1 MLGLGYG
8 VSRLIK
14 VEEGKDPVERWVMRL
29 GIGIAVFI
37 LLGVTFSVLN
47 IPLHWWLFLLVTLA
61 VVGFSWY
68 KEKPKFG
75 FKLTSKSLYSGIMLV
90 IFIFSMYMYLGG
102 AHAYPY
108 LEDDDPWSH
117 ALGVSYIAQEKSI
130 LEPRNPEVYFQYF
143 DPYPPGYDLILAMLY
158 QTSGDMYFTLKF
170 FNALFVSLGAL
181 FFYFFARQ
189 FMGSSKK
196 ALFAAFCLAMIPAF
210 LSHFIWAISLSVTMY
225 FVAFYAAEK
234 IKDDKKWW
242 WITALAVGGNL
253 IITPTHST
261 YFGLLFLGYV
271 VTKCVLEKK
280 LLKPEIFAGLLGV
293 GLSLLWWGPTMLRWG
308 LLGTVKG
315 VGFVGTSILDIGG
328 TGDRGYSIS
337 DFVIA
342 QKQNMINSPVG
353 IGLVVSI
360 LVILGIIALVLTFKK
375 SVKDQ
380 KWLIISGVWFIMM
393 FYAVNAASMPI
404 KISPFRTW
412 MLLAIPVCLL
422 AAQGMWLL
430 LSFGKKV
437 HIPAIA
443 LIIVVVLG
451 IWFTSGVQK
460 YTVNTAQWPP
470 GAFWQ
475 SGGEIE
481 TYLWLRDQKD
491 VTAFTFFANGA
502 MAASD
507 KYFCPY
513 CDSILDFQ
521 TKGIGR
527 SPEKYR
533 DFLINHEFD
542 YLVIGAMDA
551 KEFGVDLV
559 NEKIVEL
566 QQSGFFRVAHQG
578 EGSLVL
584 AVV

>member
-1 MLGLGYG
+1 M
-8 VSRLIK
+8 
-14 VEEGKDPVERWVMRL
+14 
-29 GIGIAVFI
+29 
-37 LLGVTFSVLN
+37 
-47 IPLHWWLFLLVTLA
+47 
-61 VVGFSWY
+61 
-68 KEKPKFG
+68 
-75 FKLTSKSLYSGIMLV
+75 
-90 IFIFSMYMYLGG
+90 
-102 AHAYPY
+102 
-108 LEDDDPWSH
+108 
-117 ALGVSYIAQEKSI
+117 
-130 LEPRNPEVYFQYF
+130 
-143 DPYPPGYDLILAMLY
+143 
-158 QTSGDMYFTLKF
+158 
-170 FNALFVSLGAL
+170 
-181 FFYFFARQ
+181 
-189 FMGSSKK
+189 
-196 ALFAAFCLAMIPAF
+196 
-210 LSHFIWAISLSVTMY
+210 
-225 FVAFYAAEK
+225 
-234 IKDDKKWW
+234 
-242 WITALAVGGNL
+242 
-253 IITPTHST
+253 
-261 YFGLLFLGYV
+261 
-271 VTKCVLEKK
+271 
-280 LLKPEIFAGLLGV
+280 LKPEIFAGLLGV

-566 QQSGFFRVAHQG
+566 QQSGFFIFFYQG